1 MYVPPHFKSDD
12 DVLTRK
18 LIAENAFG
26 ILSVPA
32 APDSI
37 THLPMML
44 VEEDDGATTLIGH
57 VAKAN
62 PVWKVFDGN
71 HPAVAI
77 FSGPH
82 AYISPTWYVSENM
95 VPTWNYAAVHV
106 FGSPVVVTDDDAAFE
121 ILQKLVAAFE
131 SDATGNWSMDGL
143 AADYIRSKLKG
154 IAAFEMPVARTET
167 KLKMGQNRLDEDT
180 VSAIDGLEA
189 SGDLEA
195 RATAKIMRQVLA
207 ARS

>member
-12 DVLTRK
+12 DALTRK
-18 LIAENAFG
+18 LIAENTFG

-32 APDSI
+32 APDAIS
-37 THLPMML
+37 HLPMLL
-44 VEEDDGATTLIGH
+44 VDDGEAGEKLIGH

-62 PVWKVFDGN
+62 PVWKTFDGT

-82 AYISPTWYVSENM
+82 AYLSPNWYVSENM

-106 FGSPVVVTDDDAAFE
+106 FGHPIAVTDDDAADAV
-121 ILQKLVAAFE
+121 LQTLVAAFE

-143 AADYIRSKLKG
+143 DTDFRRRQLKG
-154 IAAFEMPVARTET
+154 IVAFEMPVERIET
-167 KLKMGQNRLDEDT
+167 KLKMSQNRSAED
-180 VSAIDGLEA
+180 VDGAMRGLETT
-189 SGDLEA
+189 GDADAL
-195 RATAKIMRQVLA
+195 ATVEIMRSVKA
-207 ARS
+207 GRR